1 MTQPSTAVAK
11 RTEAKVLDLE
21 SAKTAQKFLDAY
33 NGRIAQMNSEQQAMF
48 LMALG
53 QVLGVKAELGEV
65 ILYQGKPY
73 ITLDGRIRLA
83 HATGLLVGLEARPA
97 TLLERRNYGAVD
109 DEALWV
115 AHAYRRGAGRAF
127 VGWGHVRK
135 DEKNPVTKSHP
146 REMAKKRAKYDA
158 LRAAFPA
165 AEQITPMHQR
175 YIDDAEAQIRS
186 GQTIESPALA
196 ALTAGDDAVETE
208 VADEGHTAAAE
219 SEAEILAQDQQLVEE
234 ETPKSPPGSKQYRTP
249 KPGKIEDALELND
262 RRPQQNRNA
271 QLD

>member
-1 MTQPSTAVAK
+1 MTGTNVA
-11 RTEAKVLDLE
+11 RRDEAKVLDLT

-65 ILYQGKPY
+65 MLFQGKPY

-83 HATGLLVGLEARPA
+83 HSTGLLVGLEVRPA
-97 TLLERRNYGAVD
+97 TLLERRDYGCAD

-115 AHAYRRGAGRAF
+115 ARAYRRGAGRPF

-165 AEQITPMHQR
+165 AEQITEMHQR
-175 YIDDAEAQIRS
+175 YIDEAEAQIRA
-186 GQTIESPALA
+186 GQSIEAPALA
-196 ALTAGDDAVETE
+196 ALTAGEEPETQAEVEGE
-208 VADEGHTAAAE
+208 NQAADTAAD
-219 SEAEILAQDQQLVEE
+219 LALDQQLIEE
-234 ETPKSPPGSKQYRTP
+234 ETRGPAPGSQTYRP
-249 KPGKIEDALELND
+249 HKGGRVQDALPLND
-262 RRPQQNRNA
+262 PPKKSNTNA
-271 QLD
+271 IAQP